1 MIMYFGCRKI
11 SLDDTSKKGAMDLRL
26 LHGVAYGRPWF
37 GKWDYMFSHGSFGV
51 KKDLYWRAILTL
63 SSIEVDKI
71 LEELSGTSKGRV
83 MKKIIDF
90 YRGSTESPLA
100 TLSDL
105 LRFMLGFISKAPI
118 QKKNAMALVGFV
130 AMSLDHVS
138 FNILRADE
146 NTEVCT
152 SPDQELD
159 DNGYE

>member
-1 MIMYFGCRKI
+1 
-11 SLDDTSKKGAMDLRL
+11 
-26 LHGVAYGRPWF
+26 
-37 GKWDYMFSHGSFGV
+37 
-51 KKDLYWRAILTL
+51 
-63 SSIEVDKI
+63 
-71 LEELSGTSKGRV
+71 
-83 MKKIIDF
+83 
-90 YRGSTESPLA
+90 
-100 TLSDL
+100 
-105 LRFMLGFISKAPI
+105 MLGFISKAPI